1 MKQNGYV
8 KAVKAAFPYTIPVL
22 TGYLFIGIAF
32 GVMYQEKGYN
42 FLWAILMSILVY
54 AGSGQYLAV
63 NFFAPGVS
71 FLQIIFL
78 EFMVN
83 MKKPLRILELGTAI
97 GYSAIIM
104 HDAAGCNPHITTI
117 ERSEEMIK
125 YAKEN
130 IKAYGLEDKITI
142 EAGDCLEVLEKLE
155 GPYDLIFMD
164 AGKGHY
170 NHFLPHCLR
179 LLKDDGIIIADNVL
193 FRGMVATDDLVKRR
207 KITIVKR
214 MRTYLD
220 MVSQDENLITSVIPM
235 GDGIAITRRKN

>member
-1 MKQNGYV
+1 
-8 KAVKAAFPYTIPVL
+8 
-22 TGYLFIGIAF
+22 
-32 GVMYQEKGYN
+32 
-42 FLWAILMSILVY
+42 
-54 AGSGQYLAV
+54 
-63 NFFAPGVS
+63 
-71 FLQIIFL
+71 
-78 EFMVN
+78 
-83 MKKPLRILELGTAI
+83 
-97 GYSAIIM
+97 
-104 HDAAGCNPHITTI
+104 
-117 ERSEEMIK
+117 MIK

-155 GPYDLIFMD
+155 EPYDLIFMD